1 MEGYGDRWRDTGL
14 AGGIWG
20 WAEGYGDR
28 WRDLG
33 VDGGIWGRWSDMGVD
48 GGRRL
53 IYMGREGFKKE
64 IVSNEQFQD

>member
-1 MEGYGDRWRDTGL
+1 M
-14 AGGIWG
+14 
-20 WAEGYGDR
+20 
-28 WRDLG
+28 G

>member
-1 MEGYGDRWRDTGL
+1 M
-14 AGGIWG
+14 
-20 WAEGYGDR
+20 
-28 WRDLG
+28 G

-53 IYMGREGFKKE
+53 IYLGREGFIKE

>member
-1 MEGYGDRWRDTGL
+1 M
-14 AGGIWG
+14 
-20 WAEGYGDR
+20 
-28 WRDLG
+28 G

-64 IVSNEQFQD
+64 IVSNEQFQDFVSQCWAERGHRLSTC